1 MWLLKIQNVHACI
14 VGTLGP
20 CRNKCTPKQ
29 KPDFELFYSTTIFIS
44 TDILGQKQE
53 NWIKNFIYQS

>member
-14 VGTLGP
+14 VGILGP

-44 TDILGQKQE
+44 TDILVQKQE

>member
-14 VGTLGP
+14 VGILGP

-29 KPDFELFYSTTIFIS
+29 KPDFELFHSTTIFIS

>member
-1 MWLLKIQNVHACI
+1 MVTKNTKCTCI
-14 VGTLGP
+14 VGILGP

-53 NWIKNFIYQS
+53 NWIKNFIHQS